1 VAALVYK
8 HHGHVI
14 NLFVW
19 PAADRSAQRPQMMT
33 VQGYHVLHW
42 SDGDLTYWAASD
54 LNGAELREF
63 VDLIQR

>member
-1 VAALVYK
+1 
-8 HHGHVI
+8 
-14 NLFVW
+14 
-19 PAADRSAQRPQMMT
+19 MMT

-54 LNGAELREF
+54 LNEAALREF